1 MPNPRSVA
9 SRRAGPLCLSN
20 LAARLCNPV
29 NLAARHRLERSLHSD
44 GTDIDVTED
53 HGDE

>member
-9 SRRAGPLCLSN
+9 SGWPLCLSN
-20 LAARLCNPV
+20 LAARLWNPV

-44 GTDIDVTED
+44 GTDIDVTEH